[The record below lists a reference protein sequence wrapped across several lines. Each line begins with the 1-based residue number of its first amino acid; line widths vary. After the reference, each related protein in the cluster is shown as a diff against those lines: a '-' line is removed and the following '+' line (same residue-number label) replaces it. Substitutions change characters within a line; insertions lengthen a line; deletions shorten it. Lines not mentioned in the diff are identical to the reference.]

1 MSEPF
6 LTQNPLVIG
15 FCRRLKLY
23 EGYTYRRVIY
33 KIAHHVNNQVVIPDD
48 AEKTPERFG
57 SVSIDK
63 NLQKE
68 YPPI

>member
-1 MSEPF
+1 MKE
-6 LTQNPLVIG
+6 N
-15 FCRRLKLY
+15 
-23 EGYTYRRVIY
+23 TYRRVIY

-48 AEKTPERFG
+48 AEKPPERFG